1 MLVRNWK
8 RCHQPKASQGGAMG
22 ALFPVVLPRPL
33 ACGGPRA
40 GPAQT
45 AFCSAFPPARQGRFK
60 RQGLRGAQVNNVSS
74 ARRDRSPP
82 PFRARLRRRD
92 GAGRS
97 MRGGGVGVGEGR
109 EELAP
114 LPRRMRS
121 SRARGGGTAG
131 EHAQWRPAQPLYR
144 GGGAAVEPHCRRARG
159 RWRGG
164 FSASSG
170 SWRPVGVPDGPGL
183 RFLLPFPLTF
193 SPGGLGTVF
202 PQHRGP
208 ARAGAG

>member
-1 MLVRNWK
+1 MPPAESEPGGSDGGPLP
-8 RCHQPKASQGGAMG
+8 CGAPTASRLWRASGRPCTNRLLQRLSSSQTGQIQAAGAQRSPG
-22 ALFPVVLPRPL
+22 EQRLLSTQRPL
-33 ACGGPRA
+33 
-40 GPAQT
+40 T
-45 AFCSAFPPARQGRFK
+45 AAIS
-60 RQGLRGAQVNNVSS
+60 
-74 ARRDRSPP
+74 SPP
-82 PFRARLRRRD
+82 EETRRRRTEH
-92 GAGRS
+92 AR
-97 MRGGGVGVGEGR
+97 GGVGVGEGR

>member
-1 MLVRNWK
+1 MPPAESEPGGSDGGPLP
-8 RCHQPKASQGGAMG
+8 CGAPTASRLWRASGRPCTNRLLQRLSSSQTGQIQAAGAQRSPG
-22 ALFPVVLPRPL
+22 EQRLLSTQRPL
-33 ACGGPRA
+33 
-40 GPAQT
+40 T
-45 AFCSAFPPARQGRFK
+45 AAIS
-60 RQGLRGAQVNNVSS
+60 
-74 ARRDRSPP
+74 SPP
-82 PFRARLRRRD
+82 EETRRRRTEH
-92 GAGRS
+92 A
-97 MRGGGVGVGEGR
+97 RGGGWGWVRGV
-109 EELAP
+109 
-114 LPRRMRS
+114 RS
-121 SRARGGGTAG
+121 SPPSPGACAAAGPGGGGTAG